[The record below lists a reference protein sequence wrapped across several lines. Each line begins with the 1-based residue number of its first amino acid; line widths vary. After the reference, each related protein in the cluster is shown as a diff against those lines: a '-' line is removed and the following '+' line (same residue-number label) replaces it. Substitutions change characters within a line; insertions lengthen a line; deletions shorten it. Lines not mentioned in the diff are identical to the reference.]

1 MSAQVGN
8 YEIIDRIAVGG
19 VAEIYRARDV
29 RTGDIVVIKRMRP
42 DLDFDP
48 DAHAGFLREIDLAIM
63 CVHKNLIRGFE
74 KGTFQGAD
82 YGVIEYVDGQDLQ
95 QVLERARKAGI
106 AIPLP
111 FATWIVAEICDG
123 LDFFWQIRDARGQAL
138 ELVHRDVAPKNIF
151 LRYDGQIRVGD
162 LGSAVATAIEPIE
175 NVVGTLGYM
184 SPEQARFEP
193 LDGRSDVYA
202 AGVILYEL
210 VTGQRAFDLQGKPDE
225 AALKEHARGRIRAM
239 PATVPVDLRHVIDR
253 ACAPSRD
260 DRYPNA
266 AELVLALQQ
275 TATPPDTYTT
285 LGIATLVRR
294 LFPDEFKRTR
304 LPGSPLPF

>member
-1 MSAQVGN
+1 MSAQVGH
-8 YEIIDRIAVGG
+8 YEVIDRIAVGG
-19 VAEIYRARDV
+19 VAEIFRARDV

-63 CVHKNLIRGFE
+63 CAHKNLIRGFE

-82 YGVIEYVDGQDLQ
+82 YGVIEYVDGQDLE

-123 LDFFWQIRDARGQAL
+123 LDFFWRIRDPKGRVLG
-138 ELVHRDVAPKNIF
+138 LVHRDVAPKNIL

-162 LGSAVATAIEPIE
+162 LGSAVATAIEPVE
-175 NVVGTLGYM
+175 NITGTLGYM
-184 SPEQARFEP
+184 SPEQARCEP

-202 AGVILYEL
+202 AGIILYEL
-210 VTGQRAFDLQGKPDE
+210 VTGQRAFELQGKADGD
-225 AALKEHARGRIRAM
+225 ALSEHARGRMKSI
-239 PATVPVDLRHVIDR
+239 PASVPADLSRVIER
-253 ACAPSRD
+253 ACALSRE
-260 DRYPNA
+260 DRYSTG
-266 AELVLALQQ
+266 AEMVAALQT

-294 LFPDEFKRTR
+294 LFPEEFKRTR